1 MQEHNR
7 IGVIDIGS
15 NSVHLVV
22 AEYYDENDYFSVID
36 DAKVNVRLGEGM
48 TKTGVLDPER
58 IEVGIDTMKIYR
70 RMIDAYQIS
79 QVIATATAAV
89 RKAKNG
95 DEFVRRAREEAGIDI
110 NVIPGEQEAMYDYL
124 GVVNTIDIQDALLMD
139 IGGGS
144 TELVLIQNR
153 EKKDAVSLPFG
164 AVDLAEKFNLTD
176 KPKKSDLEKLRIF
189 LEGAFSQYPLLAE
202 AKGYPV
208 VGVGGTI
215 RNMGRIHR
223 RMIDYPLEIVQN
235 YRMSR
240 KDVKTVCEKTASMNN
255 QERRNMKGLS
265 KARADIFIGASQAVL
280 EIMGAIDS
288 DQLIISKAGLRDG
301 MLYESIGYGEGQL
314 VPEVF
319 EYSLINTARQLDVN
333 CIHAYQVY
341 RISRRL
347 FKELKPIHHLEL
359 DRTLDK
365 ALRTAAMLHDSGI
378 KIQYSNHQL
387 HSFYL
392 ILNAGINGLTHE
404 QMLIAAFSALN
415 HRTGKKVQ
423 VDAEYARMLTRD
435 DLDII
440 DVFSSILQI
449 AEYLDRDMDGI
460 VRDVNCVI
468 SDDTVT
474 LSVLSQEHSVFTDM
488 ILDECG
494 KKFNRVFKHTLNLEN
509 EIITA
514 D

>member
-1 MQEHNR
+1 MQKHNR

-22 AEYYDENDYFSVID
+22 AIYHEENGYFSVID

-48 TKTGVLDPER
+48 TRTGRLDPER
-58 IEVGIDTMKIYR
+58 MDVGVNTMKIYR
-70 RMIDAYQIS
+70 RMIDAYQLD

-89 RKAKNG
+89 RKAENG
-95 DEFVRRAREEAGIDI
+95 DEFVRRVKEEADIDI

-124 GVVNTIDIQDALLMD
+124 GVVNTIDIKDGLLMD

-153 EKKDAVSLPFG
+153 EKKAGVSLPFG

-176 KPKKSDLEKLRIF
+176 KPKKSDLEKLHVF

-208 VGVGGTI
+208 IGVGGTI

-223 RMIDYPLEIVQN
+223 RMTDYPLEIAQN

-240 KDVKTVCEKTASMNN
+240 KDVKTVCEKTAAMDY
-255 QERRNMKGLS
+255 QERKNIKGLS
-265 KARADIFIGASQAVL
+265 KARADIFIGASQAVM

-301 MLYESIGYGEGQL
+301 LLYESIGYGEGDL
-314 VPEVF
+314 IPEVF
-319 EYSLINTARQLDVN
+319 EYSLVNTARQLDVN

-341 RISRRL
+341 RISRKL
-347 FKELKPIHHLEL
+347 FNELAPIHGLPL
-359 DRTLDK
+359 SRTLDK
-365 ALRTAAMLHDSGI
+365 SLRTAAMLHDSGI

-392 ILNAGINGLTHE
+392 ILNAGINGLTHKE
-404 QMLIAAFSALN
+404 MLIAAFSALN

-423 VDAEYARMLTRD
+423 VDAEYARMLTKQ
-435 DLDII
+435 DLNII

-449 AEYLDRDMDGI
+449 AEYLDRDMDG
-460 VRDVNCVI
+460 VDPQRAVSGTFGLYRYD
-468 SDDTVT
+468 SGRMR
-474 LSVLSQEHSVFTDM
+474 E
-488 ILDECG
+488 
-494 KKFNRVFKHTLNLEN
+494 
-509 EIITA
+509 EIQPGVQA
-514 D
+514 HLKS

>member
-1 MQEHNR
+1 MQAHNR

-22 AEYYDENDYFSVID
+22 AIYHDKDGYFSVID

-48 TKTGVLDPER
+48 TRTGKLDPER
-58 IEVGIDTMKIYR
+58 MDVGVNTMKIYR
-70 RMIDAYQIS
+70 RMIDAYELD

-89 RKAKNG
+89 RKAENG
-95 DEFVRRAREEAGIDI
+95 DAFVRRVKEEADIDI

-124 GVVNTIDIQDALLMD
+124 GVVNTIDIKDGLLMD

-153 EKKDAVSLPFG
+153 EKKAGVSLPFG

-176 KPKKSDLEKLRIF
+176 KPKKSDLEKLHVF
-189 LEGAFSQYPLLAE
+189 LDGAFSQYPMLAE

-208 VGVGGTI
+208 IGVGGTI

-223 RMIDYPLEIVQN
+223 RMIDYPLEIAQN

-240 KDVKTVCEKTASMNN
+240 KDVKTVCEKTAAMDY
-255 QERRNMKGLS
+255 QERKNIKGLS
-265 KARADIFIGASQAVL
+265 KARADIFVGASQAVL

-301 MLYESIGYGEGQL
+301 LLYESIGYGEGEL
-314 VPEVF
+314 VPQVF
-319 EYSLINTARQLDVN
+319 EYSLVNAARQLDVN
-333 CIHAYQVY
+333 CIHAYQIY
-341 RISRRL
+341 RISRKL
-347 FKELKPIHHLEL
+347 FNELKPIHGLAL
-359 DRTLDK
+359 SRTLDK
-365 ALRTAAMLHDSGI
+365 SLRTAAMLHDSGI

-404 QMLIAAFSALN
+404 EMLIAAFSALN

-423 VDAEYARMLTRD
+423 VDAEYAKMLSKQ
-435 DLDII
+435 DLNII

-449 AEYLDRDMDGI
+449 AEYLDRDMDGV

-468 SDDTVT
+468 SDDAVT
-474 LSVLSQEHSVFTDM
+474 LNVLSQEHSVFTDM

-509 EIITA
+509 EIIK
-514 D
+514 

>member
-1 MQEHNR
+1 MQKHNR

-22 AEYYDENDYFSVID
+22 AIYHEENGYFSVID

-48 TKTGVLDPER
+48 TRTGRLDPER
-58 IEVGIDTMKIYR
+58 MDVGVNTMKIYR
-70 RMIDAYQIS
+70 RMIDAYQLD

-89 RKAKNG
+89 RKAENG
-95 DEFVRRAREEAGIDI
+95 DEFVRRVKEEADIDI

-124 GVVNTIDIQDALLMD
+124 GVVNTIDIKDGLLMD

-153 EKKDAVSLPFG
+153 EKKAGVSLPFG

-176 KPKKSDLEKLRIF
+176 KPKKSDLEKLHVF

-208 VGVGGTI
+208 IGVGGTI

-223 RMIDYPLEIVQN
+223 RMTDYPLEIAQN

-240 KDVKTVCEKTASMNN
+240 KDVKTVCEKTAAMDY
-255 QERRNMKGLS
+255 QERKNIKGLS
-265 KARADIFIGASQAVL
+265 KARADIFIGASQAVM

-301 MLYESIGYGEGQL
+301 LLYESIGYGEGDL
-314 VPEVF
+314 IPEVF
-319 EYSLINTARQLDVN
+319 EYSLVNTARQLDVN

-341 RISRRL
+341 RISRKL
-347 FKELKPIHHLEL
+347 FNELAPIHGLPL
-359 DRTLDK
+359 SRTLDK
-365 ALRTAAMLHDSGI
+365 SLRTAAMLHDSGI

-392 ILNAGINGLTHE
+392 ILNAGINGLTHKE
-404 QMLIAAFSALN
+404 MLIAAFSALN

-423 VDAEYARMLTRD
+423 VDAEYARMLTKQ
-435 DLDII
+435 DLNII

-449 AEYLDRDMDGI
+449 AEYLDRDMEGV
-460 VRDVNCVI
+460 VRGVNCVI
-468 SDDTVT
+468 SDDAVT
-474 LSVLSQEHSVFTDM
+474 LNVLSQEHSVFTDM

-509 EIITA
+509 EIVK
-514 D
+514 

>member
-1 MQEHNR
+1 MQKHNR

-22 AEYYDENDYFSVID
+22 AIYHEENGYFSVID

-48 TKTGVLDPER
+48 TRTGRLDPER
-58 IEVGIDTMKIYR
+58 MDVGVNTMKIYR
-70 RMIDAYQIS
+70 RMIDAYQLD

-89 RKAKNG
+89 RKAENG
-95 DEFVRRAREEAGIDI
+95 DEFVRRVKEEADIEI

-124 GVVNTIDIQDALLMD
+124 GVVNTIDIKDGLLMD

-153 EKKDAVSLPFG
+153 EKKAGVSLPFG

-176 KPKKSDLEKLRIF
+176 KPKKSDLEKLHVF

-208 VGVGGTI
+208 IGVGGTI

-223 RMIDYPLEIVQN
+223 RMTDYPLEIAQN

-240 KDVKTVCEKTASMNN
+240 KDVKTVCEKTAAMDY
-255 QERRNMKGLS
+255 QERKNIKGLS
-265 KARADIFIGASQAVL
+265 KARADIFIGASQAVM

-301 MLYESIGYGEGQL
+301 LLYESIGYGEGDL
-314 VPEVF
+314 IPEVF
-319 EYSLINTARQLDVN
+319 EYSLVNTARQLDVN

-341 RISRRL
+341 RISRKL
-347 FKELKPIHHLEL
+347 FNELAPIHGLPL
-359 DRTLDK
+359 SRTLDK
-365 ALRTAAMLHDSGI
+365 SLRTAAMLHDSGI

-392 ILNAGINGLTHE
+392 ILNAGINGLTHKE
-404 QMLIAAFSALN
+404 MLIAAFSALN

-423 VDAEYARMLTRD
+423 VDAEYARMLTKQ
-435 DLDII
+435 DLNII

-449 AEYLDRDMDGI
+449 AEYLDRDMDGV

-468 SDDTVT
+468 SDDAVT
-474 LSVLSQEHSVFTDM
+474 LNVLSQEHSVFTDM

-509 EIITA
+509 EIVK
-514 D
+514 

>member
-1 MQEHNR
+1 MQKHNR

-22 AEYYDENDYFSVID
+22 AIYHEENGYFSVID

-48 TKTGVLDPER
+48 TRTGRLDPER
-58 IEVGIDTMKIYR
+58 MDVGVNTMKIYR
-70 RMIDAYQIS
+70 RMIDAYQLD

-89 RKAKNG
+89 RKAENG
-95 DEFVRRAREEAGIDI
+95 DEFVRRVKEEADIDI

-124 GVVNTIDIQDALLMD
+124 GVVNTIDIKDGLLMD

-153 EKKDAVSLPFG
+153 EKKAGVSLPFG

-176 KPKKSDLEKLRIF
+176 KPKKSDLEKLHVF

-208 VGVGGTI
+208 IGVGGTI

-223 RMIDYPLEIVQN
+223 RMTDYPLEIAQN

-240 KDVKTVCEKTASMNN
+240 KDVKTVCEKTAAMDY
-255 QERRNMKGLS
+255 QERKNIKGLS
-265 KARADIFIGASQAVL
+265 KARADIFIGASQAVM

-301 MLYESIGYGEGQL
+301 LLY
-314 VPEVF
+314 
-319 EYSLINTARQLDVN
+319 VN

-341 RISRRL
+341 RISRKL
-347 FKELKPIHHLEL
+347 FNELAPIHGLPL
-359 DRTLDK
+359 SRTLDK
-365 ALRTAAMLHDSGI
+365 SLRTAAMLHDSGI

-392 ILNAGINGLTHE
+392 ILNAGINGLTHKE
-404 QMLIAAFSALN
+404 MLIAAFSALN

-423 VDAEYARMLTRD
+423 VDAEYARMLTKQ
-435 DLDII
+435 DLNII

-449 AEYLDRDMDGI
+449 AEYLDRDMDGV

-468 SDDTVT
+468 SDDAVT
-474 LSVLSQEHSVFTDM
+474 LNVLSQEHSVFTDM

-509 EIITA
+509 EIVK
-514 D
+514 

>member
-1 MQEHNR
+1 MQAHNR

-22 AEYYDENDYFSVID
+22 AIYHEADGYFSVID

-48 TKTGVLDPER
+48 TRTGQLDPAR
-58 IEVGIDTMKIYR
+58 MDVGVDTMKIYR
-70 RMIDAYQIS
+70 RMIDAYELD

-95 DEFVRRAREEAGIDI
+95 DVFVRRVKEEAGIDI

-124 GVVNTIDIQDALLMD
+124 GVVNTIDIQNALMMD

-153 EKKDAVSLPFG
+153 EKKAGVSLPFG

-176 KPKKSDLEKLRIF
+176 KPKKSDLEKLRVF

-208 VGVGGTI
+208 IGVGGTI

-223 RMIDYPLEIVQN
+223 RMIDYPLEIAQN
-235 YRMSR
+235 YYMSR
-240 KDVKTVCEKTASMNN
+240 KDVKTVCEKTAAMDY
-255 QERRNMKGLS
+255 QERKNIKGLS
-265 KARADIFIGASQAVL
+265 KARADIFVGASQAVL
-280 EIMGAIDS
+280 EIMGVIDS

-301 MLYESIGYGEGQL
+301 MLYESIGYGEGEL
-314 VPEVF
+314 VPKVF
-319 EYSLINTARQLDVN
+319 EYSLINAARQLDVN
-333 CIHAYQVY
+333 CIHAYQIY
-341 RISRRL
+341 RISRKL
-347 FKELKPIHHLEL
+347 FNELKPIHGLAL
-359 DRTLDK
+359 SRTLDK
-365 ALRTAAMLHDSGI
+365 SLRTAAMLHDSGI

-392 ILNAGINGLTHE
+392 ILNAGINGLTHKE
-404 QMLIAAFSALN
+404 MLIAAFTALN

-423 VDAEYARMLTRD
+423 VDAEYARMLTKQ
-435 DLDII
+435 DLNII
-440 DVFSSILQI
+440 DVFSAILQI

-468 SDDTVT
+468 SDDAVT
-474 LSVLSQEHSVFTDM
+474 LDVLSQEHSVFTDM

-509 EIITA
+509 EIIK
-514 D
+514 

>member
-1 MQEHNR
+1 MQAHNR

-22 AEYYDENDYFSVID
+22 AIYHEADGYFSVID

-48 TKTGVLDPER
+48 TRTGKLDPER
-58 IEVGIDTMKIYR
+58 MDVGVDTMKIYR
-70 RMIDAYQIS
+70 RMIDAYELD

-95 DEFVRRAREEAGIDI
+95 DDFVRRVKEEADIDI

-124 GVVNTIDIQDALLMD
+124 GVVNTIDIQNALLMD

-153 EKKDAVSLPFG
+153 EKKAGVSLPFG

-176 KPKKSDLEKLRIF
+176 KPKKSDLEKLRVF
-189 LEGAFSQYPLLAE
+189 LEGAFSQYPMLAE
-202 AKGYPV
+202 AKGYLV
-208 VGVGGTI
+208 IGVGGTI

-223 RMIDYPLEIVQN
+223 RMIDYPLEIAQN

-240 KDVKTVCEKTASMNN
+240 KDVKTVCEKTAAMDY
-255 QERRNMKGLS
+255 QERKNIKGLS
-265 KARADIFIGASQAVL
+265 KARADIFVGASQAVL

-301 MLYESIGYGEGQL
+301 MLYESIGYGEGEL
-314 VPEVF
+314 VPQVF
-319 EYSLINTARQLDVN
+319 EYSLINAARQLDVN
-333 CIHAYQVY
+333 CIHAYQIY
-341 RISRRL
+341 RISRKL
-347 FKELKPIHHLEL
+347 FNELRPIHGLTL
-359 DRTLDK
+359 SRTLDK
-365 ALRTAAMLHDSGI
+365 SLRTAAMLHDSGI

-404 QMLIAAFSALN
+404 EMLIAAFTALN

-423 VDAEYARMLTRD
+423 VDAEYAKMLTKQ
-435 DLDII
+435 DLNII
-440 DVFSSILQI
+440 DVFSAILQI

-468 SDDTVT
+468 SDDAVT
-474 LSVLSQEHSVFTDM
+474 LDVLSQEHSVFTDM

-509 EIITA
+509 EIIK
-514 D
+514 

>member
-1 MQEHNR
+1 MQAHNR

-22 AEYYDENDYFSVID
+22 AIYHEADGYFSVID

-48 TKTGVLDPER
+48 TRTGQLDPAR
-58 IEVGIDTMKIYR
+58 MDVGVDTMKIYR
-70 RMIDAYQIS
+70 RMIDAYELD

-95 DEFVRRAREEAGIDI
+95 DVFVRRVKEEAGIDI

-124 GVVNTIDIQDALLMD
+124 GVVNTIDIQNALMMD

-153 EKKDAVSLPFG
+153 EKKAGVSLPFG

-176 KPKKSDLEKLRIF
+176 KPKKSDLEKLRVF

-208 VGVGGTI
+208 IGVGGTI

-223 RMIDYPLEIVQN
+223 RMIDYPLEIAQN
-235 YRMSR
+235 YHMSR
-240 KDVKTVCEKTASMNN
+240 KDVKTVCEKTAAMDY
-255 QERRNMKGLS
+255 QERKNIKGLS
-265 KARADIFIGASQAVL
+265 KARADIFVGASQAVL
-280 EIMGAIDS
+280 EIMGVIDS

-301 MLYESIGYGEGQL
+301 MLYESIGYGEGEV
-314 VPEVF
+314 VPQVF
-319 EYSLINTARQLDVN
+319 EYSLINAARQLDVN
-333 CIHAYQVY
+333 CIHAYQIY
-341 RISRRL
+341 RISRKL
-347 FKELKPIHHLEL
+347 FNELKPIHGLAL
-359 DRTLDK
+359 SRTLDK
-365 ALRTAAMLHDSGI
+365 SLRTAAMLHDSGI

-404 QMLIAAFSALN
+404 EMLIAAFTALN

-423 VDAEYARMLTRD
+423 VDAEYARMLTKQ
-435 DLDII
+435 DLNII
-440 DVFSSILQI
+440 DVFSAILQI

-468 SDDTVT
+468 SDDAVT
-474 LSVLSQEHSVFTDM
+474 LDVLSQEHSVFTDM

-509 EIITA
+509 EIIK
-514 D
+514 

>member
-1 MQEHNR
+1 MQKHNR

-22 AEYYDENDYFSVID
+22 AVYHNENGYFSVID

-48 TKTGVLDPER
+48 TRTGRLDPER
-58 IEVGIDTMKIYR
+58 MDVGVNTMKIYR
-70 RMIDAYQIS
+70 RMIDAYQLD

-89 RKAKNG
+89 RKAENG
-95 DEFVRRAREEAGIDI
+95 DEFVRRVKEEADIDI

-124 GVVNTIDIQDALLMD
+124 GVVNTIDIKDGLLMD

-153 EKKDAVSLPFG
+153 EKKAGVSLPFG

-176 KPKKSDLEKLRIF
+176 KPKKSDLEKLHVF

-208 VGVGGTI
+208 IGVGGTI

-223 RMIDYPLEIVQN
+223 RMTDYPLEIAQN

-240 KDVKTVCEKTASMNN
+240 KDVKTVCEKTAAMDY
-255 QERRNMKGLS
+255 QERKNIKGLS
-265 KARADIFIGASQAVL
+265 KARADIFIGASQAVM

-288 DQLIISKAGLRDG
+288 DRLIISKAGLRDG
-301 MLYESIGYGEGQL
+301 LLYESIGYGEGDL
-314 VPEVF
+314 IPEVF
-319 EYSLINTARQLDVN
+319 EYSLVNTARQLDVN

-341 RISRRL
+341 RISRKL
-347 FKELKPIHHLEL
+347 FNELAPIHGLPL
-359 DRTLDK
+359 SRTLDK
-365 ALRTAAMLHDSGI
+365 SLRTAAMLHDSGI

-392 ILNAGINGLTHE
+392 ILNAGINGLTHKE
-404 QMLIAAFSALN
+404 MLIAAFSALN

-423 VDAEYARMLTRD
+423 VDAEYAKMLTKQ
-435 DLDII
+435 DLNII

-449 AEYLDRDMDGI
+449 AEYLDRDMDGV

-468 SDDTVT
+468 SDDAVT
-474 LSVLSQEHSVFTDM
+474 LNVLSQEHSVFTDM

-509 EIITA
+509 EIVK
-514 D
+514 

>member
-1 MQEHNR
+1 MQKHNR

-22 AEYYDENDYFSVID
+22 AIYHEENGYFSVID

-48 TKTGVLDPER
+48 TRTGRLDPER
-58 IEVGIDTMKIYR
+58 MDVGVNTMKIYR
-70 RMIDAYQIS
+70 RMIDAYQLD

-89 RKAKNG
+89 RKAENG
-95 DEFVRRAREEAGIDI
+95 DEFVRRVKEEADIDI

-124 GVVNTIDIQDALLMD
+124 GVVNTIDIKDGLLMD

-153 EKKDAVSLPFG
+153 EKKAGVSLPFG

-176 KPKKSDLEKLRIF
+176 KPKKSDLEKLHVF

-208 VGVGGTI
+208 IGVGGTI

-223 RMIDYPLEIVQN
+223 RMTDYPLEIAQN

-240 KDVKTVCEKTASMNN
+240 KDVKTVCEKTAAMDY
-255 QERRNMKGLS
+255 QERKNIKGLS
-265 KARADIFIGASQAVL
+265 KARADIFIGASQAVM

-288 DQLIISKAGLRDG
+288 DRLIISKAGLRDG
-301 MLYESIGYGEGQL
+301 LLYESIGYGEGDL
-314 VPEVF
+314 IPEVF
-319 EYSLINTARQLDVN
+319 EYSLVNTARQLDVN

-341 RISRRL
+341 RISRKL
-347 FKELKPIHHLEL
+347 FNELAPIHGLPL
-359 DRTLDK
+359 SRTLDK
-365 ALRTAAMLHDSGI
+365 SLRTAAMLHDSGI

-392 ILNAGINGLTHE
+392 ILNAGINGLTHKE
-404 QMLIAAFSALN
+404 MLIAAFSALN

-423 VDAEYARMLTRD
+423 VDAEYARMLTKQ
-435 DLDII
+435 DLNII

-449 AEYLDRDMDGI
+449 AEYLDRDMDGV

-468 SDDTVT
+468 SDDAVT
-474 LSVLSQEHSVFTDM
+474 LNVLSQEHSVFTDM

-509 EIITA
+509 EIVK
-514 D
+514 

>member
-1 MQEHNR
+1 MQAHNR

-22 AEYYDENDYFSVID
+22 AIYHDKDGYFSVID

-48 TKTGVLDPER
+48 TRTGKLDPER
-58 IEVGIDTMKIYR
+58 MDVGVNTMKIYR
-70 RMIDAYQIS
+70 RMIDAYELD

-89 RKAKNG
+89 RKAENG
-95 DEFVRRAREEAGIDI
+95 DEFVRRVKEEADIDI

-124 GVVNTIDIQDALLMD
+124 GVVNTIDIKDGLLMD

-153 EKKDAVSLPFG
+153 EKKAGVSLPFG

-176 KPKKSDLEKLRIF
+176 KPKKSDLEKLHVF
-189 LEGAFSQYPLLAE
+189 LDGAFSQYPMLAE

-208 VGVGGTI
+208 IGVGGTI

-223 RMIDYPLEIVQN
+223 RMIDYPLEIAQN

-240 KDVKTVCEKTASMNN
+240 KDVKTVCEKTAAMDY
-255 QERRNMKGLS
+255 QERKNIKGLS
-265 KARADIFIGASQAVL
+265 KARADIFVGASQAVL

-301 MLYESIGYGEGQL
+301 LLYESIGYGEGEL
-314 VPEVF
+314 VPQVF
-319 EYSLINTARQLDVN
+319 EYSLVNAARQLDVN
-333 CIHAYQVY
+333 CIHAYQIY
-341 RISRRL
+341 RISRKL
-347 FKELKPIHHLEL
+347 FNELKPIHGLAL
-359 DRTLDK
+359 SRTLDK
-365 ALRTAAMLHDSGI
+365 SLRTAAMLHDSGI

-392 ILNAGINGLTHE
+392 ILNAGINGLTHKE
-404 QMLIAAFSALN
+404 MLIAAFSALN

-423 VDAEYARMLTRD
+423 VDAEYARMLTKQ
-435 DLDII
+435 DLNII

-449 AEYLDRDMDGI
+449 AEYLDRDMDGV

-468 SDDTVT
+468 SDDAVT
-474 LSVLSQEHSVFTDM
+474 LNVLSQEHSVFTDM

-509 EIITA
+509 EIVK
-514 D
+514 